1 MHLIFLADQ
10 SSAKLPTELNTTK
23 STRFSVSSLQNPY
36 NLTVGSMV
44 QYGRPP
50 KYGVIEWIGSFPED
64 KKTVYAGL
72 IMVRNFI
79 NICTLNLNIKVV
91 KYAKPVFI

>member
-10 SSAKLPTELNTTK
+10 PSGKPPTELNTTK
-23 STRFSVSSLQNPY
+23 STSFGFSVSSHQNPY
-36 NLTVGSMV
+36 NLTVGCVV

-79 NICTLNLNIKVV
+79 NRHI
-91 KYAKPVFI
+91 AKLCSFKS